1 VTLRNETQAAGGEL
15 GRLLRHW
22 RDLRG
27 KSQIELSLDTEI
39 SQRHLSFIESGR
51 SAPSRQSLATIAQAL
66 EVPLRERNQL
76 FLAAGFAPVYVD
88 EAWNADEMAAVNRA
102 LARVLQQHEP
112 FPAIV
117 MDRYWNVLMTNDAA
131 PRFFGAFVD
140 LAARPSPR
148 NLLHLMFD
156 PAGIRPYIANWN
168 SASKGLLERVR
179 REAVGH
185 VLDERTREL
194 LDELMA
200 YPAIDEEDSNPATDD
215 PALPVVPLSFIKDG
229 RTLNYFSMVSTVGT
243 PLTVAAQELRVECMF
258 PMDESTEAHHR
269 ELMSRLYTSDGE
281 TVFASPGTSSD

>member
-1 VTLRNETQAAGGEL
+1 MINTTQTQAAGGGL

-27 KSQIELSLDTEI
+27 KSQNELSLDTEI

-51 SAPSRQSLATIAQAL
+51 SSPSRQTLITIAEAL
-66 EVPLRERNQL
+66 DIPLRERNQL
-76 FLAAGFAPVYVD
+76 FLAAGFAPIYVD
-88 EAWNADEMAAVNRA
+88 EAWNGGEMAAVTRA

-112 FPAIV
+112 FPAVV

-131 PRFFGAFVD
+131 PRFFNAFVD
-140 LAARPSPR
+140 LAARPTPR
-148 NLLHLMFD
+148 NMLHLMFD
-156 PAGIRPYIANWN
+156 PAGMRPHIANWN

-194 LDELMA
+194 IDELLA
-200 YPAIDEEDSNPATDD
+200 YPDMVEGNTTPTDE
-215 PALPVVPLSFIKDG
+215 PALPVIPLSFIKNG

-243 PLTVAAQELRVECMF
+243 PLTIAAQELRVECMF
-258 PMDESTEAHHR
+258 PMDESTETLHV
-269 ELMSRLYTSDGE
+269 ELMAAT
-281 TVFASPGTSSD
+281 TPGTATPS